1 MTDEPRDST
10 SVEDFL
16 ADVES
21 YIDDWFRAKLPL
33 AFHGGVRW
41 SPPTDVYETDQ
52 EFRITMAVPGI
63 RIEDLSVRFEHG
75 NLTVRGVR
83 REPCGEPRRYHAV
96 EIPVGA
102 FGRRVRVLRPVVA
115 EDIKVTYTD
124 GLLRIT
130 LPKARA
136 DRLDVPID

>member
-1 MTDEPRDST
+1 MTNESGDRT

-33 AFHGGVRW
+33 AFHGGMRW
-41 SPPTDVYETDQ
+41 SPPTDVYETDE
-52 EFRITMAVPGI
+52 EFRVTMAVPGI
-63 RIEDLSVRFEHG
+63 RIEDLSVTFEHAA
-75 NLTVRGVR
+75 LTVRGVR

-96 EIPVGA
+96 EIPVGP
-102 FGRRVRVLRPVVA
+102 FGRRVRILRAVR
-115 EDIKVTYTD
+115 EDDIKVTYTD

-136 DRLDVPID
+136 EPLDVPID